1 MHPCAGSA
9 SKRAASAR
17 HATVLPPCQHHA
29 RAVACRATPEGPVGT
44 SEPPKAAEAPGASSS
59 GAPPAGAQPAPQRE
73 APRGGDGVQRWLG
86 GRVDLPAG
94 YRTTRRELLKLVTL
108 AGGAGCLWV
117 AGTRLEAM
125 KYGSPAALM
134 NALAPPPDP
143 SALAAEGD
151 RVAAFKRYIADLER
165 RGGGKE
171 VPDFPRG
178 ADWINSA
185 PLTLAGAPPSARG
198 SLAGRVTVLDFWT
211 YCCINCIHVL
221 PDLAQLEAQFA
232 GAPVCVVGV
241 HSAKFDN
248 EKDSSAIRAAVLRYD
263 ISHPVVNDRG
273 MAVWA
278 ALGVSSWP
286 TLAVVSPRGRLIAML
301 SGEGHRQDLED
312 LINAALQYYGEK
324 GELDGS
330 TPLPLELERN
340 KQQTGAA
347 SPLRYPGKLATDL
360 AGGRLFVAD
369 SNNHRVVV
377 TDLSGKFIEAVGG
390 NGPALRDGSFEAAAL
405 NRPQGLAFSPRR
417 NTLYVADTENHAVRA
432 IDLTAKTVVTLAGN
446 GTKGRDYR
454 GGKGG
459 SAQALNSPWDV
470 ALDAKEEYLYIA
482 LAGQHQIWDLELS
495 SGLAGLFSGS
505 GSERNQNGPTPF
517 TTSWA
522 QPSGL
527 SLAGDGSGLMY
538 VADSE
543 SSTVRVLDLSSG
555 GSGLKVGGDPL
566 FSDNLFR
573 FGDKDG
579 FGPEAL
585 LQHPLAVLSSEDG
598 GVVYVADSYNH
609 RIKVLNPNTN
619 EITTLAGSGQAGFR
633 DGAGTAAAFSEPA
646 GLARGPGGTVLVADT
661 NNGAIRVLDPASGR
675 RRRVTTLALTGVP
688 PPRVD
693 PLTAISSGAAAPA
706 AVPAGFQLVRAQQPL
721 AVPLAAAAAAG
732 STAGGAGAGTPVTV
746 TIGLPAG
753 YHLTAGA
760 GSNYYTQ
767 VLPGA
772 PGADVTAVS
781 VRPASGPLPDTSAPS
796 VTLTVS
802 ASAAAAAAAAMSG
815 APQQQQQKLLLRV
828 LAKVYY
834 CQQND
839 VCLFEQICF
848 EIPLALGGADG
859 TGAAGSSSSSSASLR
874 YEVVP
879 AAPSSAFVFQ

>member
-1 MHPCAGSA
+1 MLLAKTMHPCASP
-9 SKRAASAR
+9 ASAR
-17 HATVLPPCQHHA
+17 PASARYPVGLASRHHHSHS
-29 RAVACRATPEGPVGT
+29 VACRATPEGPVGT
-44 SEPPKAAEAPGASSS
+44 SEPPASSEAPGAP
-59 GAPPAGAQPAPQRE
+59 PPAGTPAQPAQPKE
-73 APRGGDGVQRWLG
+73 APRGGDGVQRWLS

-94 YRTTRRELLKLVTL
+94 YRTSRRDLLKLVSL

-125 KYGSPAALM
+125 KYASPAALM

-143 SALAAEGD
+143 SAAVAGGGD

-178 ADWINSA
+178 ADWLNSA
-185 PLTLAGAPPSARG
+185 PLTLTGAPASARG
-198 SLAGRVTVLDFWT
+198 SLTGRVTVLDFWT

-248 EKDSSAIRAAVLRYD
+248 EKDS
-263 ISHPVVNDRG
+263 
-273 MAVWA
+273 
-278 ALGVSSWP
+278 
-286 TLAVVSPRGRLIAML
+286 
-301 SGEGHRQDLED
+301 
-312 LINAALQYYGEK
+312 
-324 GELDGS
+324 
-330 TPLPLELERN
+330 
-340 KQQTGAA
+340 
-347 SPLRYPGKLATDL
+347 PLRYPGKLATDL
-360 AGGRLFVAD
+360 SGGRLFVSD
-369 SNNHRVVV
+369 SNNHRVVI
-377 TDLSGKFIEAVGG
+377 TDLAGNFIEAVGG
-390 NGPALRDGSFEAAAL
+390 NGPALRDGSFEMAAL
-405 NRPQGLAFSPRR
+405 NRPQGLAYSPRR

-432 IDLTAKTVVTLAGN
+432 IDLTTKTVVTLAGN

-459 SAQALNSPWDV
+459 SAQPLNSPWDV

-495 SGLAGLFSGS
+495 SGLAGLCSGS
-505 GSERNQNGPTPF
+505 GAERNQNGPTPF

-527 SLAGDGSGLMY
+527 SLAGDGSNLMY

-598 GVVYVADSYNH
+598 SVVYVADSYNH
-609 RIKVLNPNTN
+609 RIKALNPNTN
-619 EITTLAGSGQAGFR
+619 EITTLAGGGAAGFR
-633 DGAGTAAAFSEPA
+633 DGVGREAAFSEPA

-661 NNGAIRVLDPASGR
+661 NNAAIRVLDPATKK
-675 RRRVTTLALTGVP
+675 VTTLALTGVP

-693 PLTAISSGAAAPA
+693 PLAAISSGAAAPA
-706 AVPAGFQLVRAQQPL
+706 AVPAGFQLIRSNTPL
-721 AVPLAAAAAAG
+721 AVPLEGG
-732 STAGGAGAGTPVTV
+732 SGGAPVSVTV
-746 TIGLPAG
+746 ALPPG

-772 PGADVTAVS
+772 PGADVTAVT
-781 VRPASGPLPDTSAPS
+781 VRPASGSLPDTAAPS

-802 ASAAAAAAAAMSG
+802 PSAAAATAATGAAG
-815 APQQQQQKLLLRV
+815 QAQQLLLRV

-848 EIPLALGGADG
+848 EVPLVLGGAAG
-859 TGAAGSSSSSSASLR
+859 GAASGAGGAGATSGASLR
-874 YEVVP
+874 FEVVP
-879 AAPSSAFVFQ
+879 AAQTSFVLQ